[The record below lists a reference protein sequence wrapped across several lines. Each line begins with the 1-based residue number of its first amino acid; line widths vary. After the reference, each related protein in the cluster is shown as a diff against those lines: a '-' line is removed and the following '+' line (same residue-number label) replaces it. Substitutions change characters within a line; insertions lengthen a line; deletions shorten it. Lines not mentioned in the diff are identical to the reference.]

1 MQMRFAIFS
10 AANPSP
16 ILPNLTEIFISF
28 SNHGFIFPPAVYQRL
43 TDPLTFRY
51 TATDVVIRCVIGVAE
66 NSEDVMK
73 MLTGTQKHNFQFIQ
87 N

>member
-1 MQMRFAIFS
+1 MS
-10 AANPSP
+10 
-16 ILPNLTEIFISF
+16 ISF
-28 SNHGFIFPPAVYQRL
+28 SNRSFIFPPVISLHL
-43 TDPLTFRY
+43 TDPLIVMY
-51 TATDVVIRCVIGVAE
+51 IAINALIRCVIGVAE